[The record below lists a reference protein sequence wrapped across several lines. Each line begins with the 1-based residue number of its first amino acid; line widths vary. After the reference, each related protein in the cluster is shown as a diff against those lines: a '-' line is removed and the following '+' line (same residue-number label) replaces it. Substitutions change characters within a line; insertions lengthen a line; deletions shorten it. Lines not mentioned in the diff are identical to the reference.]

1 VTAHGLSFDVEDWH
15 QLESIRVDGAPGP
28 ASPSVDGCVDR
39 ILALCDEAGVKATFF
54 VLGLLARER
63 PHLVKAIAARG
74 HEIASHSVS
83 HRRVYS
89 LAPAELRDELR
100 DSKRLL
106 EDLAGTEVV
115 GFRAPEFSIQ
125 RLDHPCFAALV
136 EAGFLYD
143 SSVFPVPLM
152 RYGIPGAPHVPFRI
166 PTAAGGLVELP
177 LATARVARWRLPI
190 AGGSH
195 FRLLPPPLVAWAA
208 ARADASG
215 EPLVFYFHPYEFATE
230 LLRLDGG
237 WARNRPIARH
247 LVLHNLGG
255 GRVRRSLRALVGR
268 LSFVPLRALAEAAA
282 AQPAHASQS
291 SSQPTQSSSQSNQ
304 ATKEPS

>member
-1 VTAHGLSFDVEDWH
+1 VTAHGLSFDIEDWH
-15 QLESIRVDGAPGP
+15 QLEAIRVDGAPGP
-28 ASPSVDGCVDR
+28 ASPSVDGCIER

-74 HEIASHSVS
+74 HEIASHSVR
-83 HRRVYS
+83 HRLVHA
-89 LAPAELRDELR
+89 LTPAELRDDLAE
-100 DSKRLL
+100 SKRML
-106 EDLAGTEVV
+106 EDLTGTEVV
-115 GFRAPEFSIQ
+115 GFRAPEFSVQ

-136 EAGFLYD
+136 EAGFRYD
-143 SSVFPVPLM
+143 SSVFPVPGL
-152 RYGIPGAPHVPFRI
+152 RYGIPGAPHVPFSI
-166 PTAAGGLVELP
+166 ATPAGALVELP
-177 LATARVARWRLPI
+177 LATAPLARWRLPI

-195 FRLLPPPLVAWAA
+195 FRVLPTPLVAWAA
-208 ARADASG
+208 ARADRRR

-255 GRVRRSLRALVGR
+255 GRVRRSLRALAGR
-268 LSFVPLRALAEAAA
+268 LRFVPLRTLAQEA
-282 AQPAHASQS
+282 PH
-291 SSQPTQSSSQSNQ
+291 
-304 ATKEPS
+304 PS